1 MGSLE
6 GRRFTMRF
14 ASVPLSHLEIG
25 VRWAARAL
33 TTVLVGLIV
42 VMFVGVTLDG
52 GFHPLRL
59 KGVEPIQMIFF
70 WTACIG
76 MVIAWRWS
84 VLGGALSFG
93 AMILF
98 FAVELAVNGR
108 LPGGLVLHLMLL
120 PGILC
125 LVSGS
130 LSRRRGAE

>member
-1 MGSLE
+1 MP
-6 GRRFTMRF
+6 RF
-14 ASVPLSHLEIG
+14 HLEIG
-25 VRWAARAL
+25 VRCVARAL
-33 TTVLVGLIV
+33 TTALVGLVV

-70 WTACIG
+70 WTACVG
-76 MVIAWRWS
+76 MVIAWRWP

-108 LPGGLVLHLMLL
+108 LPGGLVLYLMLL
-120 PGILC
+120 PGILF
-125 LVSGS
+125 LLSGF
-130 LSRRRGAE
+130 LNRRIGAR